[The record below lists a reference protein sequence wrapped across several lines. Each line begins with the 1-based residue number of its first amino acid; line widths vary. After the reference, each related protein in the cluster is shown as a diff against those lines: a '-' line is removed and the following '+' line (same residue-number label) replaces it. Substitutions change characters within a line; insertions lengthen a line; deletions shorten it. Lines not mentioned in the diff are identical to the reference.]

1 MHICICYTCM
11 YVYTNNN
18 LVKLRVKET
27 TECVDRSFT
36 NAAKATKQRQQRT
49 RSSIRKD
56 CSYFMQ
62 VLVSVSVG
70 WCVGLP
76 GRDKRHR
83 LLYCESVHL

>member
-1 MHICICYTCM
+1 MLYL

-36 NAAKATKQRQQRT
+36 NAAKETKQRQQRT
-49 RSSIRKD
+49 RSSIRED
-56 CSYFMQ
+56 CSYYMQ
-62 VLVSVSVG
+62 VLVSVG

-83 LLYCESVHL
+83 LL